1 MFPTAT
7 CKVEGLLL
15 VRLISI
21 ALFSPRPPDHVVR
34 QSSACSVQ
42 SEMSGGGQGSAK
54 IRQGGHRWRG
64 YTGNVTG
71 RGSCWCFRRKPEI
84 PPTLS
89 CPAACSLRQTPPL
102 RQLFGFIKPEVH
114 GHIVTWGWMLALDAS
129 QPIVDQ
135 LSKLLPKVL
144 DQENSQPREAG
155 SAQQTP
161 EMKISANTK
170 MRKDE
175 KHLPQQALQIPAH

>member
-1 MFPTAT
+1 
-7 CKVEGLLL
+7 
-15 VRLISI
+15 
-21 ALFSPRPPDHVVR
+21 
-34 QSSACSVQ
+34 
-42 SEMSGGGQGSAK
+42 
-54 IRQGGHRWRG
+54 
-64 YTGNVTG
+64 
-71 RGSCWCFRRKPEI
+71 
-84 PPTLS
+84 
-89 CPAACSLRQTPPL
+89 
-102 RQLFGFIKPEVH
+102 
-114 GHIVTWGWMLALDAS
+114 MLALDAS

>member
-1 MFPTAT
+1 MLLGSPAHVAY
-7 CKVEGLLL
+7 KVRCL
-15 VRLISI
+15 VG
-21 ALFSPRPPDHVVR
+21 AKGR
-34 QSSACSVQ
+34 Q
-42 SEMSGGGQGSAK
+42 K
-54 IRQGGHRWRG
+54 YDRGGHRWRG

-89 CPAACSLRQTPPL
+89 CPAACSLRRTPPL

-161 EMKISANTK
+161 EMKISVNTK